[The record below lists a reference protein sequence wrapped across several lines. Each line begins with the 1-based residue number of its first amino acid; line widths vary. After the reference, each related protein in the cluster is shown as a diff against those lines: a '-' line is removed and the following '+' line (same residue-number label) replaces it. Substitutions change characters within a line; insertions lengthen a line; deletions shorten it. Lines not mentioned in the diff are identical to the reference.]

1 MTKDYVTEDEWEGF
15 DMVEASDIYGE
26 TALADDPDGEDFGLS
41 ARDRAFML
49 GYLDAEA

>member
-15 DMVEASDIYGE
+15 DMVEASDCYSE
-26 TALADDPDGEDFGLS
+26 TALADDPDAEDFGLS
-41 ARDRAFML
+41 ARDKAFMM